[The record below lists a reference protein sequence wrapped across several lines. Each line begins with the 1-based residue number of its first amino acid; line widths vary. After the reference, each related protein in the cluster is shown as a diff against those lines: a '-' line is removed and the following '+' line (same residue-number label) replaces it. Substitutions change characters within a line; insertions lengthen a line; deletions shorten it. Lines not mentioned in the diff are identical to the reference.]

1 VEENRLISLVPVP
14 STMPD
19 NSVCS
24 RKQGMRSAKEYMDMV
39 CNIYSRT
46 VRVTHLLICHRQ
58 TLYYKN
64 DLYIC

>member
-1 VEENRLISLVPVP
+1 MEENRLIYLVPVP

-39 CNIYSRT
+39 CNIY
-46 VRVTHLLICHRQ
+46 
-58 TLYYKN
+58 
-64 DLYIC
+64 